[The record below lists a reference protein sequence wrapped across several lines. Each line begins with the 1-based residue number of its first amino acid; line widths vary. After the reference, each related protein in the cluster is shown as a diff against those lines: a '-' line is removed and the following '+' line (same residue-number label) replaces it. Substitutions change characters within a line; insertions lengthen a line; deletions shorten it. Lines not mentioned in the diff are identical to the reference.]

1 MNNLV
6 VPDKITLCKNA
17 LSHHPLFS
25 KLKTIEQ
32 LRLFMESH
40 VYAVWDFMSLLK
52 SLQREISCVDVPWRP
67 SSYSKSSVRFIN
79 EIVLGEESDL
89 DIDGQAID
97 HFSMY
102 LEAMDEVGANTNP
115 IREFIATLDLDLLPS
130 HVKPFVSYNLE
141 LAVHAPV
148 HQVAGAFFFGRE
160 DLIPSMFSG
169 IIQELES
176 AKLPC
181 SRLNYYLKRH
191 IDLDGDEHGPLAM
204 SLLSELTHNDQ
215 KLLDESFEVG
225 VESLRRRNDLW
236 DSIALIIN
244 G

>member
-1 MNNLV
+1 MSKLI
-6 VPDKITLCKNA
+6 VPEEITLCKNG

-25 KLKTIEQ
+25 KINTVEE
-32 LRLFMESH
+32 LRLFMETH
-40 VYAVWDFMSLLK
+40 VYAVWDFMTLLK
-52 SLQREISCVDVPWRP
+52 SLQRKISCVEIPWRP
-67 SSYSKSSVRFIN
+67 SQYSKASVRFIN
-79 EIVLGEESDL
+79 EIVLGEESDI
-89 DIDGQAID
+89 DVDGQAID
-97 HFSMY
+97 HFTMY
-102 LEAMDEVGANTNP
+102 LEAMNEVGANTNP
-115 IREFIATLDLDLLPS
+115 IREFIATLDMALLPA
-130 HVKPFVSYNLE
+130 HVKPFVNYNLE
-141 LAVHAPV
+141 LAKHAPV

-176 AKLPC
+176 ANLPC
-181 SRLNYYLKRH
+181 SKLNYYLKRH

-204 SLLSELTHNDQ
+204 SLLSELTDSDQ

-225 VESLRRRNDLW
+225 LQSLKLRNDLW

>member
-1 MNNLV
+1 
-6 VPDKITLCKNA
+6 
-17 LSHHPLFS
+17 
-25 KLKTIEQ
+25 
-32 LRLFMESH
+32 MESH

-52 SLQREISCVDVPWRP
+52 SLQKEVSCVEIPWRP

-89 DIDGQAID
+89 DNDGHPID

-115 IREFIATLDLDLLPS
+115 IREFIATLDLALLPE
-130 HVKPFVSYNLE
+130 HVKPFVTYNLE
-141 LAVHAPV
+141 LASHAPV

-169 IIQELES
+169 IIEELDC

-181 SRLNYYLKRH
+181 LKLNYYLKRH

-204 SLLSELTHNDQ
+204 SLLSELTGNDQ

-225 VESLRRRNDLW
+225 LQSLKLRNNLW

>member
-1 MNNLV
+1 MCIR
-6 VPDKITLCKNA
+6 D
-17 LSHHPLFS
+17 S
-25 KLKTIEQ
+25 KRIED

-52 SLQREISCVDVPWRP
+52 SLQRQISCVEIPWRP
-67 SSYSKSSVRFIN
+67 SHYSKSSVRFIN

-89 DIDGQAID
+89 NSDGEPMD

-102 LEAMDEVGANTNP
+102 LEAMDEVAANTNP
-115 IREFIATLDLDLLPS
+115 IREFISTLDLDLLPR
-130 HVKPFVSYNLE
+130 HIQPFVSYNLD
-141 LAVHAPV
+141 LAKNAPV

-169 IIQELES
+169 IITALEN
-176 AKLPC
+176 ANLPC
-181 SRLNYYLKRH
+181 EKLNYYLKRH

-204 SLLSELTHNDQ
+204 SLLSELTKNNQ
-215 KLLDESFEVG
+215 QLLDESFKVG
-225 VESLRRRNDLW
+225 LQSLKLRRDLW
-236 DSIALIIN
+236 DSISTIIN